1 MLPAQEP
8 WNEGFQGV
16 SSAGSLDWRQVMN
29 RHRFLQLIAFAVVI
43 PALGTRANSVAAD
56 RAPQPLNVLF
66 LTADD
71 LHCESVGAFG
81 GRIADLT
88 PNLDRLASEGMCF
101 FRAHVNAAICQPS
114 RGVLGTGRYG
124 HNSGI
129 MGFMHTDRD
138 IPTIME
144 TLRDAGYLTG
154 ILGKVG
160 HSTPKA
166 DYRWDFAHDQNELGA
181 GRDPQIY
188 YQYCR
193 EFLQRCRDENKP
205 FYFMVN
211 SHDPHR
217 PFHIAGKPIPG
228 AVEPSRVYGPEDVPV
243 PGFVPDLPGVRQEL
257 SYYLNSVRRCDDTF
271 GKVLQAL
278 KESGFDDNTLVMF
291 LSDNGI
297 AIPFAKCNA
306 YLASTRTPWIVRW
319 PGVVKPGS
327 GDRTHFISGID
338 FFPTVLDALHLPAPE
353 GLDGRSFMPLLRG
366 EPQEGREMVFTQI
379 DRKAGGDAVPM
390 RCVQDA
396 RFGFIY
402 NPWSDGQRYYRNNN
416 EGLTMKAMDEAAKT
430 DPFIAGRVELF
441 RHRVPEELYDLQND
455 PDCLENLIASPEHRQ
470 QAERMRA
477 ALQEWMKRTGDPLLA
492 AFENRD
498 APDKVRAVLADVYG
512 PPAEKAKPRQQ
523 RAGKD
528 RRRAAAEP

>member
-1 MLPAQEP
+1 MRRDFFSIPVILVLAMVFIATWPQAGNAAQGDTE
-8 WNEGFQGV
+8 
-16 SSAGSLDWRQVMN
+16 R
-29 RHRFLQLIAFAVVI
+29 
-43 PALGTRANSVAAD
+43 
-56 RAPQPLNVLF
+56 PLNVML

-71 LHCESVGAFG
+71 LHCQSVGAFEG
-81 GRIADLT
+81 KISDLT
-88 PNLDRLASEGMCF
+88 PNLDRLASEGMRF

-114 RGVLGTGRYG
+114 RGVLATGRYG
-124 HNSGI
+124 HNSGV

-144 TLRDAGYLTG
+144 TLREAGYLTG

-166 DYRWDFAHDQNELGA
+166 DYQWDFVHDQKELGA

-188 YQYCR
+188 YQYCQ
-193 EFLQRCRDENKP
+193 EFLQRCRKEDKP

-217 PFHIAGKPIPG
+217 PYHIPGKPIKG
-228 AVEPSRVYGPEDVPV
+228 AVEPSRTYEPDEVPV
-243 PGFVPDLPGVRQEL
+243 PGFVPDLPGVREEL

-278 KESGFDDNTLVMF
+278 EESGFASNTVVMF

-306 YLASTRTPWIVRW
+306 YLASTRTPWVVRW

-327 GDRTHFISGID
+327 VDREHFISGVD
-338 FFPTVLDALHLPAPE
+338 FFPTVLETLNLPAA
-353 GLDGRSFMPLLRG
+353 DGVDGTSFLPLLQG
-366 EPQEGREMVFTQI
+366 EPQSGRDRVFTQI

-396 RFGFIY
+396 EFGYIF
-402 NPWSDGQRYYRNNN
+402 NPWSDGEHVYHNNN
-416 EGLTMKAMDEAAKT
+416 EGMTMKAMNEAAKT
-430 DPFIAGRVELF
+430 DPFVAGRVQVF
-441 RHRVPEELYDLQND
+441 RYRTPEELYDLQND
-455 PDCLENLIASPEHRQ
+455 PDCLKNLIDHPDYRK
-470 QAERMRA
+470 QADRLRGQ
-477 ALQEWMKRTGDPLLA
+477 LLVWMKQTGDPLTS

-498 APDKVRAVLADVYG
+498 EPEKVKEVLEQVYG
-512 PPAEKAKPRQQ
+512 KPVKKSG
-523 RAGKD
+523 RARKGKGQAGN
-528 RRRAAAEP
+528 RRKKQG